1 MVISKCILPSDASAA
16 VSSSRNAASPKRLA
30 ATSVIKKIVHSIFRT
45 FGLDVIKF
53 NGQVP
58 MPADLGREEVA
69 IIRAVQ
75 PFTMTSPERVFALI
89 QAVRYIHKRG
99 IPGSVVECGVW
110 KGGSMA
116 AVARVLLE
124 EDDVSRD
131 LYLFDT
137 FQGMTDPT
145 SNDVDYSGVS
155 ASQVLIGDPAFK
167 CANAPLTD
175 VKKLLYSTG
184 YPSARIHFIPGRVED
199 TIPDSAPA
207 SIALLRLDT
216 DWYESTKYE
225 LMHLFPRLATDGVII
240 IDDYGHWR
248 GSRLACDEYFEQNR
262 IPLLLNRIDYT
273 GRIALKP

>member
-1 MVISKCILPSDASAA
+1 M
-16 VSSSRNAASPKRLA
+16 
-30 ATSVIKKIVHSIFRT
+30 IKKAIHSLFHT
-45 FGLDVIKF
+45 FGIDVIKF
-53 NGQVP
+53 NKEVP
-58 MPADLGREEVA
+58 MPADFGREEIA

-75 PFTMTSPERVFALI
+75 PFTMTSPERIFALI
-89 QAVRYIHKRG
+89 HAIRYIQKRA
-99 IPGSVVECGVW
+99 IPGSIVECGVW

-116 AVARVLLE
+116 ATARALLE
-124 EDDVSRD
+124 KNDVSRD

-145 SNDVDYSGVS
+145 SKDVDYSGVS
-155 ASQVLIGDPAFK
+155 ASQVLMGDPGFK
-167 CANAPLTD
+167 CANAPLAE
-175 VKKLLYSTG
+175 VKKLLYATG
-184 YPSARIHFIPGRVED
+184 YPSERIHFIPGRVED
-199 TIPDSAPA
+199 TIPASAPA

-225 LMHLFPRLATDGVII
+225 LIHLFPRLATGGVLI

-248 GSRLACDEYFEQNR
+248 GSSLACDEYFEQNR